1 MDVRTL
7 TDHWALVTGAAS
19 GIGQATALAFAE
31 RGAHLVICDIDEAGL
46 AATAERLRELGA
58 EVLSERVDVA
68 DAHAME
74 RFAERVHARI
84 PAVDLLM
91 NNAGIGIGA
100 RFLETPLEE
109 WERIVSINLMGV
121 VHGNRC
127 FVPRMIERGRG
138 GHVVNVASA
147 AGFVATQL
155 LAAYSATKFAVVGLS
170 EALREELAPH
180 GIGVTALCPGLIDTP
195 ITRNTQMFGVADSET
210 IRNQLAEGYR
220 RRGYGPERVAAGV
233 LRAIQRNRAVAPVA
247 PEAWAMYWLKRFTPG
262 LSRWFSSRVSARQIA
277 EMRQA
282 KETPPS

>member
-1 MDVRTL
+1 MDIRTL
-7 TDHWALVTGAAS
+7 TDRWALVTGAGS
-19 GIGQATALAFAE
+19 GIGQATSLAFAE

-46 AATAERLRELGA
+46 AATAERLRGLGA

-68 DAHAME
+68 DAEAME

-100 RFLETPLEE
+100 RFLETPLDQ
-109 WERIVSINLMGV
+109 WQRIVSINLMGV

-147 AGFVATQL
+147 AGFMATQL

-170 EALREELAPH
+170 EALREEFAPH

-195 ITRNTQMFGVADSET
+195 ITRNTRMFGVADSEAS
-210 IRNQLAEGYR
+210 RDRLAEGYR

-233 LRAIQRNRAVAPVA
+233 LRAIQRNRAIAPVA
-247 PEAWAMYWLKRFTPG
+247 PEAWAMYWLKRFAPG
-262 LSRWFSSRVSARQIA
+262 LSRWMGSKASARQIA
-277 EMRQA
+277 EMRKA
-282 KETPPS
+282 KDTPPA

>member
-7 TDHWALVTGAAS
+7 TDRWALVTGAGS

-46 AATAERLRELGA
+46 AATAERLRGLGA

-68 DAHAME
+68 DAEAME

-100 RFLETPLEE
+100 RFLETPLDQ
-109 WERIVSINLMGV
+109 WQRIVSINLMGV

-147 AGFVATQL
+147 AGFMATQL

-170 EALREELAPH
+170 EALREEFAPH

-195 ITRNTQMFGVADSET
+195 ITRNTQMFGVADSEAS
-210 IRNQLAEGYR
+210 RDRLAEGYR

-247 PEAWAMYWLKRFTPG
+247 PEAWAMYWLKRFAPG
-262 LSRWFSSRVSARQIA
+262 LSRWMGSKASARQIA
-277 EMRQA
+277 EMRKA
-282 KETPPS
+282 KDTPPA

>member
-7 TDHWALVTGAAS
+7 TDRWALVTGAGS

-46 AATAERLRELGA
+46 AATAERLRGLGA

-68 DAHAME
+68 DAEAME

-100 RFLETPLEE
+100 RFLETPLEQ
-109 WERIVSINLMGV
+109 WQRIVSINLMGV

-127 FVPRMIERGRG
+127 FVPRMIERGHG

-147 AGFVATQL
+147 AGFMATQL